1 MDRETLK
8 KNPIFKSIIASLKRR
23 YPFIIGYR
31 IPEDFE
37 EDVIEYPT
45 LMFINLVISLDKLS
59 EYLGNKELD
68 DWVNDY
74 FKYNNEFVSTGLWV
88 PFDVDVD
95 NKEEFE
101 DLQSDIETDI
111 PKIQNDNTPLFNQE
125 DRLSKSLRAISYIF
139 KK

>member
-1 MDRETLK
+1 MDRESLK
-8 KNPIFKSIIASLKRR
+8 KNPIFKSVIASLKRR

-68 DWVNDY
+68 NWVNDY

-88 PFDVDVD
+88 PF
-95 NKEEFE
+95 
-101 DLQSDIETDI
+101 
-111 PKIQNDNTPLFNQE
+111 
-125 DRLSKSLRAISYIF
+125 
-139 KK
+139 